1 VADDATIP
9 GVGDGAAPV
18 RGRRRDAGARAEA
31 ACAIARPS
39 DRRRVIA
46 AVARAGC
53 VLGEGGLGVDDVTRT
68 LRKFS
73 SSVN

>member
-9 GVGDGAAPV
+9 GVGHGAPV
-18 RGRRRDAGARAEA
+18 RGRRRDARARAEA

-53 VLGEGGLGVDDVTRT
+53 VLEEGGLGVDDVTRT
-68 LRKFS
+68 LRKIFS
-73 SSVN
+73 ER